1 MEITKKYIFDRNID
15 LMAWPARSP
24 DLNPIENVWSVLA
37 QKVYGE
43 CTQYD
48 NVDDLR
54 SGIEKALK
62 EIDPDYL
69 RTLVESVPH
78 RAMKVLERKG
88 LYTGY

>member
-1 MEITKKYIFDRNID
+1 
-15 LMAWPARSP
+15 MAWPARSP

-78 RAMKVLERKG
+78 RAMKVLER
-88 LYTGY
+88 